1 MLCWKRMRRGVERSS
16 EAYWRRSWVLRNWAG
31 LREMG
36 WVVGRRDFSG
46 GREGCEE
53 VFAVMVAVAYWRGR
67 RVVVAVVLGVRRR
80 EVRAA
85 REGRCSRGGMVGNLF
100 WGGVLGQLRVLGG
113 IGIVTY
119 GGSCVELVNW

>member
-1 MLCWKRMRRGVERSS
+1 MRRGVERRSD
-16 EAYWRRSWVLRNWAG
+16 AYWRSSWVLRNCAG

-36 WVVGRRDFSG
+36 WVVGRRDFRGAKG
-46 GREGCEE
+46 GGVE

-67 RVVVAVVLGVRRR
+67 REEEGVLEVRRR

-100 WGGVLGQLRVLGG
+100 CGEVLGQLRVLGG
-113 IGIVTY
+113 IEVVTY
-119 GGSCVELVNW
+119 GGSCVEW